1 MKSFQEWKNQKQYLE
16 LQFNP
21 NAATMPPVTNPNFRG
36 VQPVMNTAATANPA
50 TANNA
55 AANNAAANNAAAKP
69 ADAQNQPIDS
79 ALQNK
84 LTRIISNFGGLPAQK
99 QAELLGAVD
108 DHVAGQ
114 LAAKNKTGILKGV
127 ARDNIQQ
134 GRKMLQQG
142 KNFTAPGIS

>member
-50 TANNA
+50 TANPA
-55 AANNAAANNAAAKP
+55 TANNAAAKP

-84 LTRIISNFGGLPAQK
+84 LTRIIGNFGGLPAQK